1 MLSAEQQKIVSS
13 EDSLKLVNSIL
24 KKLGIRND
32 EDLRQDAMYYLC
44 KCISRFDPEQG
55 TKWTT
60 YAYKNVM
67 MYVKSTKKRQ
77 MQKQIHSIDFTS
89 FADNTADLVISR
101 QQPKVSLTFLNQCNA
116 EERNIL
122 RLRYL
127 GYKVH
132 EIGAM
137 YGCSRQYVSQ
147 RLKEI
152 REKLLKN
159 S

>member
-1 MLSAEQQKIVSS
+1 MLSAEQQEIVAS

-24 KKLGIRND
+24 KKLGIKND

-44 KCISRFDPEQG
+44 KCIVRFDPEQG

-60 YAYKNVM
+60 YAYKNIM
-67 MYVKSTKKRQ
+67 MYVKSTRKRQ
-77 MQKQIHSIDFTS
+77 MQKQLHSIDFTS
-89 FADNTADLVISR
+89 FADNTEDLVVSR
-101 QQPKVSLTFLNQCNA
+101 PRPKVNLAFLNQCNA

>member
-1 MLSAEQQKIVSS
+1 MLSAEQQKIVTS

-24 KKLGIRND
+24 KKLGIKND

-44 KCISRFDPEQG
+44 KCIVRFDPNKG

-67 MYVKSTKKRQ
+67 MYVKSIKKRQ
-77 MQKQIHSIDFTS
+77 LQKQVHSIDFTS
-89 FADNTADLVISR
+89 FADNTADLVVSKSH
-101 QQPKVSLTFLNQCNA
+101 PKVSLTFLNQCDA

-132 EIGAM
+132 EIGTM